1 MYRVYN
7 LRPQPQ
13 AAGWARDN
21 RSLLLVL
28 IFGSLVLTG
37 MAGSQ
42 RVSSEGWYIVTSLE
56 GAMVTLRM
64 PSERACKA
72 DLSHTCVP
80 GYALRAQRQ

>member
-7 LRPQPQ
+7 LCPQPD
-13 AAGWARDN
+13 ASDWARDN
-21 RSLLLVL
+21 RSLVLGL
-28 IFGSLVLTG
+28 IFGSLFLAG
-37 MAGSQ
+37 IAGSQ

-64 PSERACKA
+64 PSEKACMA

-80 GYALRAQRQ
+80 GYALRAQQQ